1 MRFHRTSLFLI
12 SFLAWGSMAF
22 GQDNQYFNGNGINMK
37 RAEPGRTMMFD
48 FSKLVNEPEQQ
59 SEPLFKLPK
68 LSLPK
73 WQAPHWDWSGMLPA
87 KPAEAKNPLTAP
99 KPMVSGFE
107 IPKWN
112 MFPDRNPEQPSFLQ
126 KMNDRNREFWGRT
139 RQNFSVWTGDLEN
152 LPGSGG
158 FDTWN
163 RITRGFH
170 SDSEATQ
177 PPAQP
182 PLRSARQQG
191 GEKTIR
197 Y

>member
-1 MRFHRTSLFLI
+1 MRFSRTYLFLLP
-12 SFLAWGSMAF
+12 FLAGGSLAF
-22 GQDNQYFNGNGINMK
+22 GQTNQYFNGNGINMK

-48 FSKLVNEPEQQ
+48 FSKLVNEPEQE
-59 SEPLFKLPK
+59 SEPLLKLPK

-73 WQAPHWDWSGMLPA
+73 WQTPHWNWSGMLPG
-87 KPAEAKNPLTAP
+87 KPAIGKSPLTDS
-99 KPMVSGFE
+99 KPMASGLE

-112 MFPDRNPEQPSFLQ
+112 MFSDRNPDQPSFLQ
-126 KMNDRNREFWGRT
+126 KMNERNKEFWGRT
-139 RQNFSVWTGDLEN
+139 RQNLSDWTGDLEN
-152 LPGSGG
+152 LSGTAG

-163 RITRGFH
+163 RITRGFQ
-170 SDSEATQ
+170 SSPEATP

-191 GEKTIR
+191 QEKTIR